1 MQRLLAYHWPGN
13 LRELDSLIKVA
24 SLMAEGEGVLTFNH
38 LPTHLAQKLSH
49 AAPIAVEDD
58 QQKDIKST
66 VEASLLKTYQ
76 ATQGNISQ
84 TSRLLGLSRNTIYRK
99 LKALGILK

>member
-1 MQRLLAYHWPGN
+1 
-13 LRELDSLIKVA
+13 
-24 SLMAEGEGVLTFNH
+24 
-38 LPTHLAQKLSH
+38 LSH

>member
-1 MQRLLAYHWPGN
+1 
-13 LRELDSLIKVA
+13 
-24 SLMAEGEGVLTFNH
+24 
-38 LPTHLAQKLSH
+38 
-49 AAPIAVEDD
+49 AAPIAAEDD